1 MSQVK
6 KLQSGGTVD
15 ATNTVDLGNYYKV
28 TRTKNGDYLLNND
41 PTKQIIFNEKQE
53 ATIGG
58 IVDPYLSKIQLKSDD
73 NGNLLKGN
81 QSIKFHTGNWVKID
95 GIDVPVT
102 DELKS
107 KIRESTNP
115 TNYKSAEE
123 LNLVLDELG
132 NGIKEINKNQ
142 LIVDPNSN
150 YYRKSNV
157 TRYSGKQYRQTKRE
171 AKEDGEINKYEANYL
186 GDKTNFRVQ
195 RTNPLFGNRVAAN
208 LLNDITNSSSAVKEE
223 LTPKG
228 VTTSL
233 DTLASQV
240 NKDFFTK
247 GKGFYNEELWDVNK
261 DTGERT
267 WNKDK
272 GTDLITNYF
281 NNLQQIVTNPTL
293 DTSKY
298 TALLPQNKNF
308 SEYVG
313 GLKSEFTKNGFTP
326 ELGSQMDLL
335 RQMGLYNYDKNKFK
349 QYIKESSAVEQPD
362 LEKEAA
368 DNQEDT
374 NQANDEFKTKYNA
387 DFMKNISS
395 KAGEV
400 KTDDYG
406 FYYVKDDDNK
416 DVYFY
421 KSDNDNKMIPSY
433 LSPYDQNKGTVERRL
448 PVLDTTFEFFHSNI
462 DKLRNSLYHVS
473 QSGETVDIQKGVGLY
488 EDSSNKPPILGY
500 QFPSRY
506 SGINSLKFLLES
518 NTALITNLDN
528 LKNMN
533 GDYNNNLVFKL
544 TSANDE
550 TNTPYFRIEN
560 GRVSRYKLLDDGKL
574 IVAPVNLYRVNDVI
588 KYKYVLRDSDVW
600 EYIPGY
606 DKSTSNQQLSMPNA
620 KALQSGGHIAR
631 APKLDFT
638 TPIIATK
645 ENMTE
650 KGYLS
655 DKRYKYSDEKTGG
668 FDRDFTTNDY
678 VALGSLVAD
687 LGSAVSGL
695 VPGVGN
701 VVSGGLGLAGSLG
714 QIYLNANDAE
724 GYDWGKELVGDA
736 INVGL
741 DLVSFIPVLGMSAKA
756 IKIGKIGKN
765 IHKSSSV
772 IKKVIKAVPAS
783 MIIASGFI
791 NGQDLLEKLDDPNHE
806 FGTEELLSIGRLLI
820 AATNTSKLVK
830 NARIKNDKSSKY
842 KTELILKGQAI
853 SKNDE
858 GKIINDL
865 AEYSTLKAKGSDVLT
880 TDDSKRLKDI
890 EAKFVKNFGEDR
902 SKQILNNI
910 DDVIIKEKSTIT
922 KNKSKLLDEEQFT
935 KNTPKHIWNKSTYTA
950 NQALFD
956 PSRVTPGIVK
966 TVDLN
971 KVSYNGHEITIPTKA
986 SGLERVLNN
995 KIIVKNNDDLE
1006 TVLEIINGKKA
1017 SDNKFSINDI
1027 QSLLRNRNI
1036 DFEFHADLKPR
1047 TFFHSKSQTKKTDIA
1062 NRKTSDSG
1070 KITDDTQTKSNGE
1083 SVNNNSNKEQSESV
1097 NNTSQSKN
1105 DSENV
1110 RDNTE
1115 TTRNTDESVKDN
1127 TDATKKDSKI
1137 SKKKGKDT
1145 LNKDSNTSNK
1155 NEYVQEYEKLTEVTN
1170 DNKKVNSDDYPKST
1184 NTNDNIKTGQ
1194 TNNQSTEIDKLAN
1207 IVDTNKDST
1216 RTKVKQTSS
1225 PIVQENA
1232 VSELSND
1239 QSTSDNSAE
1248 ATLEKF
1254 QNRNGKALY
1263 EQRINKGTPQQ
1274 HKKLAS
1280 AKSIRNNIAKREDGG
1295 ILFYNPLLFQF
1306 GGSVF
1311 PIDKRQSIITNL
1323 VDNYT
1328 TQPFVPNDSIKQTDN
1343 KFIKL
1348 SNTIN
1353 NPIGITKYKDGGEL
1367 ILNTKKYISWIN
1379 NNNQLK
1385 NIDGYSQSNGIE
1397 TKINNDNNITNSND
1411 VQDDTGAVNLS
1422 NNNKLFINNFK
1433 PRDPSSVVAKLSP
1446 FRSLSLVPLDSTTH
1460 PLKSSFHN
1468 KYNLLNDPT
1477 FNLPKL
1483 NSSSSSVIVPNTNPI
1498 VPTTTSISTPKYN
1511 NFDILSAVKGAVPE
1525 VVNLTTNW
1533 ANRNIAKRQAEDV
1546 KRTIQ
1551 GLQPAKVNYIEQGLQ
1566 NYINKDLFGDQNA
1579 IKNLRNSM
1587 LITNTANSN
1596 QNRAY
1601 ALAAED
1607 KIGQY
1612 NTTVNN
1618 EFRKNILN
1626 TDAANQQIKDRNMQN
1641 RVAAFNTNM
1650 EKAIDFDMNKKLT
1663 TAGIDKQIVGDT
1675 SKMNILSG
1683 ITLGNIINKGVN
1695 SITNDKYEQALEQY
1709 TNKYNNIIRTLKAK
1723 DSSMSDE
1730 ELKTAATEQLKS
1742 TPVAL
1747 ELERLKRKYNTDNSS
1762 LSVSN
1767 YSKGGSLTLEERE
1780 YLIKLRKNLKI
1791 TEENNKYL
1799 KKLLKIK

>member
-171 AKEDGEINKYEANYL
+171 AKESDGINEDEAKYL
-186 GDKTNFRVQ
+186 GDKTNFSVQ

-261 DTGERT
+261 ETGERT

-272 GTDLITNYF
+272 GTDLGTNYF

-298 TALLPQNKNF
+298 TALLPQDKNF
-308 SEYVG
+308 SDYVG
-313 GLKSEFTKNGFTP
+313 GLKDEFTKNGFTP

-349 QYIKESSAVEQPD
+349 QYIKESSAVEQPNP
-362 LEKEAA
+362 EKEKEEQQS
-368 DNQEDT
+368 DIDK
-374 NQANDEFKTKYNA
+374 ANEEFKKQYNNN
-387 DFMKNISS
+387 FKVKISRNS
-395 KAGEV
+395 NQV
-400 KTDDYG
+400 L
-406 FYYVKDDDNK
+406 KDDNGFFYTK
-416 DVYFY
+416 DDEETPIYFY
-421 KSDNDNKMIPSY
+421 KLDYTDDMIPSNI
-433 LSPYDQNKGTVERRL
+433 SPNNTKTGKYTENL
-448 PVLDTTFEFFHSNI
+448 PDLDTSFEFFNSDIPALQNLI
-462 DKLRNSLYHVS
+462 LTVSDSGTKL
-473 QSGETVDIQKGVGLY
+473 EKQKGKLLFDPG
-488 EDSSNKPPILGY
+488 SNAKILGFT
-500 QFPSRY
+500 FPSKY
-506 SGINSLKFLLES
+506 SGITRLEELLNS
-518 NTALITNLDN
+518 NTEMVKDLDN
-528 LKNMN
+528 LK
-533 GDYNNNLVFKL
+533 DDSDTFVNNKVFKL
-544 TSANDE
+544 HSYKDRN
-550 TNTPYFRIEN
+550 PPIIFRIEN
-560 GRVSRYKLLDDGKL
+560 GRVNSYQRNDDGSL
-574 IVAPVNLYRVNDVI
+574 TVAPVNIYKNNDGVTEVR
-588 KYKYVLRDSDVW
+588 YVKRNNDIWRKIDGVKRD
-600 EYIPGY
+600 GG
-606 DKSTSNQQLSMPNA
+606 TLSY
-620 KALQSGGHIAR
+620 QSGGK

-638 TPIIATK
+638 PSVIATK

-650 KGYLS
+650 KGYFS

-668 FDRDFTTNDY
+668 FDKPFTTNDY

-687 LGSAVSGL
+687 LGSAISGL

-701 VVSGGLGLAGSLG
+701 IVSGGLGLAGSLG
-714 QIYLNANDAE
+714 QIYLNANDE
-724 GYDWGKELVGDA
+724 DGYDWGKELASDA
-736 INVGL
+736 ANIGL

-765 IHKSSSV
+765 IHKSSGL
-772 IKKVIKAVPAS
+772 IKKVLSAVPAS
-783 MIIASGFI
+783 LIVASGI
-791 NGQDLLEKLDDPNHE
+791 SNGQELWNNLDDPNHE

-820 AATNTSKLVK
+820 AATNTTKLIKNSRIIGDKSPKYAQEKFLEGKSISKLEEKEV
-830 NARIKNDKSSKY
+830 IKDLTDYSKLKTKQSNGNLGESDSQQIKSLEDKF
-842 KTELILKGQAI
+842 
-853 SKNDE
+853 SKNYGQE
-858 GKIINDL
+858 VSGKIL
-865 AEYSTLKAKGSDVLT
+865 E
-880 TDDSKRLKDI
+880 
-890 EAKFVKNFGEDR
+890 
-902 SKQILNNI
+902 NI
-910 DDVIIKEKSTIT
+910 DKTIIKSGDALTKSQA
-922 KNKSKLLDEEQFT
+922 KDLDKELFTTENQFNPFKKT
-935 KNTPKHIWNKSTYTA
+935 TYKA
-950 NQALFD
+950 NQSIFN
-956 PSRVTPGIVK
+956 PSTVQTGIVK
-966 TVDLN
+966 TVDLGKIKSN
-971 KVSYNGHEITIPTKA
+971 SEENTLNIPTKKGLLE
-986 SGLERVLNN
+986 SG
-995 KIIVKNNDDLE
+995 
-1006 TVLEIINGKKA
+1006 
-1017 SDNKFSINDI
+1017 
-1027 QSLLRNRNI
+1027 
-1036 DFEFHADLKPR
+1036 
-1047 TFFHSKSQTKKTDIA
+1047 
-1062 NRKTSDSG
+1062 
-1070 KITDDTQTKSNGE
+1070 
-1083 SVNNNSNKEQSESV
+1083 V
-1097 NNTSQSKN
+1097 NNTVKFNVDDGFN
-1105 DSENV
+1105 DALNII
-1110 RDNTE
+1110 
-1115 TTRNTDESVKDN
+1115 
-1127 TDATKKDSKI
+1127 KKR
-1137 SKKKGKDT
+1137 
-1145 LNKDSNTSNK
+1145 SNTKEKTTINDLNALFRQNNLDFDIKHSNM
-1155 NEYVQEYEKLTEVTN
+1155 TSTF
-1170 DNKKVNSDDYPKST
+1170 KS
-1184 NTNDNIKTGQ
+1184 
-1194 TNNQSTEIDKLAN
+1194 
-1207 IVDTNKDST
+1207 
-1216 RTKVKQTSS
+1216 
-1225 PIVQENA
+1225 
-1232 VSELSND
+1232 
-1239 QSTSDNSAE
+1239 
-1248 ATLEKF
+1248 
-1254 QNRNGKALY
+1254 
-1263 EQRINKGTPQQ
+1263 
-1274 HKKLAS
+1274 
-1280 AKSIRNNIAKREDGG
+1280 
-1295 ILFYNPLLFQF
+1295 
-1306 GGSVF
+1306 GGSLF
-1311 PIDKRQSIITNL
+1311 PIDKRQSLITDL
-1323 VDNYT
+1323 RDNYT
-1328 TQPFVPNDSIKQTDN
+1328 TQPFVHNDSIKQTGN
-1343 KFIKL
+1343 NVIKS

-1353 NPIGITKYKDGGEL
+1353 NPIGITKYQAGGSYKSPISILYKPKVDYYHKNSNNEFSDIGGFFPTKL
-1367 ILNTKKYISWIN
+1367 IDTKMT
-1379 NNNQLK
+1379 
-1385 NIDGYSQSNGIE
+1385 NG
-1397 TKINNDNNITNSND
+1397 NNITNTPIVTNNTEVDNQS
-1411 VQDDTGAVNLS
+1411 T
-1422 NNNKLFINNFK
+1422 NNNPFINIFK
-1433 PRDPSSVVAKLSP
+1433 SRDPNSVIAKQSP
-1446 FRSLSLVPLDSTTH
+1446 LRSLGLESWN
-1460 PLKSSFHN
+1460 SSILNINKVLSN